1 MQLNAE
7 RLNALELEAFEPWPD
22 SFVISGVSEHA
33 EKELHRG
40 EFVVSLYE
48 AKPVLLDINVP
59 FTIDEFVWVLDGELT
74 LTHAGGRSETY
85 VAGDTLL
92 VPKGFKGTWE
102 MRGNYRELVVIETR
116 ANDSGDSLFKM
127 AGLILAGLVPGR
139 ARDPA
144 AEGRAAQPRRAAARR
159 SPRLPIS
166 SWSGAIAT
174 AWQAVGTTRL
184 YEGEIIVEVYAS
196 PPAVVEIST
205 PFPYDEFVWMLDGEL
220 VLTPVDGQAVTYGPG
235 DAVLRA
241 ERLPGDLGNAR
252 QLPGADHHRGRRHG
266 ACPRGVEL
274 EESDHPPGSSERC
287 RGNPGGRCGAPP

>member
-1 MQLNAE
+1 MKIAIQVVTLLVAVLPTQLHAAPKVLQLNAE
-7 RLNALELEAFEPWPD
+7 KLNALELEAFEPWPD

-48 AKPVLLDINVP
+48 AKPVLLDISVP

-74 LTHAGGRSETY
+74 LTHVGGRSETY

-127 AGLILAGLVPGR
+127 AGLMLVGLF
-139 ARDPA
+139 RDAPEMLPLKAEQLNRVELQPVEPTA
-144 AEGRAAQPRRAAARR
+144 ADLEMVGDRDG
-159 SPRLPIS
+159 
-166 SWSGAIAT
+166 WK
-174 AWQAVGTTRL
+174 AVGTTRL

-235 DAVLRA
+235 DAVLV
-241 ERLPGDLGNAR
+241 PKGFLGTW
-252 QLPGADHHRGRRHG
+252 
-266 ACPRGVEL
+266 ET
-274 EESDHPPGSSERC
+274 
-287 RGNPGGRCGAPP
+287 RGNYRELIIIEADAMERVHEE

>member
-1 MQLNAE
+1 MKIAIQVVTLLVAVLPTQLHAAPKVLQLNAE
-7 RLNALELEAFEPWPD
+7 KLNALELEAFEPWPD

-48 AKPVLLDINVP
+48 AKPVLLDISVP

-74 LTHAGGRSETY
+74 LTHVGGRSETY

-127 AGLILAGLVPGR
+127 AGLMLVGLF
-139 ARDPA
+139 RDAPEMLPLKAEQLNRVELQPVEPTA
-144 AEGRAAQPRRAAARR
+144 ADLEMVGDRDG
-159 SPRLPIS
+159 
-166 SWSGAIAT
+166 WK
-174 AWQAVGTTRL
+174 AVGTTRL

-196 PPAVVEIST
+196 PPAVVEISA

-235 DAVLRA
+235 DAVLV
-241 ERLPGDLGNAR
+241 PKGFLGTW
-252 QLPGADHHRGRRHG
+252 
-266 ACPRGVEL
+266 ET
-274 EESDHPPGSSERC
+274 
-287 RGNPGGRCGAPP
+287 RGNYRELIIIEADAMERVHEE